1 MEAGRAKNRV
11 PSSEAEMANKL
22 AIVHGSPFA
31 TLPPASLA
39 ALSALG
45 WVERL
50 PRRYR
55 LVAQGEA
62 PKNLL
67 LLGAG
72 RVKLERRTATRVL
85 PLGHRG
91 PGQIVGE
98 TAVAGG
104 HIATESA
111 LVVDP
116 VEAVALPMVGFR
128 KLLAS
133 DPSLRGA
140 MTSALVSIQ
149 QATSAR
155 LVSLLLHGVEA
166 RLVDFLLE
174 AGVRWG
180 TAHPKGQLIAAP
192 FTHADIAILIGST
205 RETVTLLLGKLK
217 RAGLLGFER
226 RRVIIHDR
234 VALAQHVAARE

>member
-1 MEAGRAKNRV
+1 MEAGRAKIRV
-11 PSSEAEMANKL
+11 PSSEAEMANKR
-22 AIVHGSPFA
+22 AIVHRSPFA
-31 TLPPASLA
+31 TLPPASLT
-39 ALSALG
+39 ALVALG
-45 WVERL
+45 WVEWL
-50 PRRYR
+50 PRQHR
-55 LVAQGEA
+55 LVAQGEV
-62 PKNLL
+62 PKSLL

-91 PGQIVGE
+91 PGQIIGE

-111 LVVDP
+111 LVIDP

-128 KLLAS
+128 KLLAA

-140 MTSALVSIQ
+140 MTSALVSIH
-149 QATSAR
+149 QATNTR

-166 RLVDFLLE
+166 RLIDFLLE
-174 AGVRWG
+174 AGGRWG
-180 TAHPKGQLIAAP
+180 TAHPEGQLITAP

-217 RAGLLGFER
+217 RAGLLGFEQ
-226 RRVIIHDR
+226 RRVIIRDR
-234 VALAQHVAARE
+234 VAIAQHAAARE

>member
-1 MEAGRAKNRV
+1 MEAGRAKIRV
-11 PSSEAEMANKL
+11 PSSEAETANKL
-22 AIVHGSPFA
+22 TIVRRSPFGD
-31 TLPPASLA
+31 LPPASLT
-39 ALSALG
+39 ALASLG

-50 PRRYR
+50 PRRHR
-55 LVAQGEA
+55 LVSQGET

-72 RVKLERRTATRVL
+72 RVKLERRTATRML

-104 HIATESA
+104 HMATESA

-133 DPSLRGA
+133 DPFLRGA
-140 MTSALVSIQ
+140 MTAALVSIQ
-149 QATSAR
+149 QATNAR
-155 LVSLLLHGVEA
+155 LVSLLLNGVEA

-174 AGVRWG
+174 AGGRFG
-180 TAHPKGQLIAAP
+180 TAHPEGQLIAAP

-226 RRVIIHDR
+226 RRMIIRDR
-234 VALAQHVAARE
+234 GALAQHAAARE